1 MKVQNRT
8 ITLNRAESID
18 GPVIYWMSRDQR
30 AESNWTLISAQEE
43 ALRRRLPL
51 FVVFCL
57 VDQFPGSTLRAYD
70 FMLKGL
76 SEVEEDLAEK
86 NIPLYLLRGSPEKKI
101 PEFCR
106 KHSVCSVYTDFDPL
120 RIKRRWQR
128 IISQSINIPFY
139 ITDAHNIVP
148 CWEASVKKEF
158 AARTFRPRIWKKIPD
173 YLVHLPPIV
182 YHPHNEKINKRN
194 IEYKN
199 LFADI
204 RVDRSVPPVKWITP
218 GTKAGK
224 QILEDFMSRKLENYP
239 DDRNDPNKAALSNLS
254 PYFHFGHIS
263 TQETAWKISGSRV
276 DQSSIDTFLEEMIV
290 RRELS
295 DNFCFYEPEYDK
307 ISAFPDWALK
317 TLEEHRKD
325 SRTYIYDDET
335 LEKGRTHDPLWN
347 ATQIDLIKTG
357 KMHGWLRMYWAK
369 KILEWTESPE
379 LALYT
384 AQKLNDKYE
393 LDGRDPNGFTGVA
406 WAIGGVHDR
415 AWPSHNV
422 YGKIRYMNFNGAKR
436 KFNVEQ
442 YIRKVTD
449 Q

>member
-1 MKVQNRT
+1 MKIQNRT
-8 ITLNRAESID
+8 ITLKSGENVD

-30 AESNWTLISAQEE
+30 AENNWALLSAQAE
-43 ALRRRLPL
+43 AMRRKLPL

-70 FMLKGL
+70 FMLRGL
-76 SEVEEDLAEK
+76 SEVEEDLAAK
-86 NIPLYLLRGSPEKKI
+86 NIPMFLLKGSPEKKI
-101 PEFCR
+101 PEFCQ
-106 KHSVCSVYTDFDPL
+106 KNSVSSIYTDFDPL

-128 IISQSINIPFY
+128 SISLSVKIPFY
-139 ITDAHNIVP
+139 LTDAHNIVP

-158 AARTFRPRIWKKIPD
+158 AARTFRPRIRKKLPD
-173 YLVHLPPIV
+173 YLKPFPPIV
-182 YHPHNEKINKRN
+182 FHQYNDRVNKGNIGYEK
-194 IEYKN
+194 
-199 LFADI
+199 LLDDI
-204 RVDRSVPPVKWITP
+204 RVDRSVPPVNWLTP
-218 GTKAGK
+218 GTNAGK
-224 QILEDFMSRKLENYP
+224 HVLEDFVNVKLRNYP
-239 DDRNDPNKAALSNLS
+239 DNRNDPNRSSLSNLS
-254 PYFHFGHIS
+254 PYFHFGQIS
-263 TQETAWKISGSRV
+263 TQETALKISGSLV

-307 ISAFPDWALK
+307 ISAFPDWSLK
-317 TLEEHRKD
+317 TLEEHRND
-325 SRTYIYDDET
+325 SRVYIYDEEK
-335 LEKGRTHDPLWN
+335 LEKGLTHDPLWN
-347 ATQIDLIKTG
+347 AAQIDLIKTG
-357 KMHGWLRMYWAK
+357 KLHGWIRMYWAK

-379 LALYT
+379 FALNT